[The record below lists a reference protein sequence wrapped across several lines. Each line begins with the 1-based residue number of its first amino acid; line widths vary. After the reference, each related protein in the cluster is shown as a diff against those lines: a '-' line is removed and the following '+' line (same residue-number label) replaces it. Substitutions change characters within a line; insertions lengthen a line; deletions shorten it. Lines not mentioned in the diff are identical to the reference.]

1 MTESSSQEFLAFLP
15 DLIEAVKTPK
25 KSASRKKKTKT
36 SEENLQ
42 GSEVIETPVVKT
54 VAPNNTLN
62 DLTGAEWKFSTKS
75 VINKPYPVN
84 MQHKLR
90 SQHGGQKPP
99 QLCADLIHT
108 AERFME
114 LSDRLSDLGDADFSI
129 FLAIHNP
136 ETSTDVFGSFNSAVI
151 LQAEQ
156 K

>member
-1 MTESSSQEFLAFLP
+1 MLLLFTSSEVVDGEAMIQLSDFVERSFNQVLS
-15 DLIEAVKTPK
+15 DLIATLDDVGETDKEQREDWIYHELMMFFDRLARVYAIQAEME
-25 KSASRKKKTKT
+25 SDSDASH
-36 SEENLQ
+36 
-42 GSEVIETPVVKT
+42 
-54 VAPNNTLN
+54 A
-62 DLTGAEWKFSTKS
+62 
-75 VINKPYPVN
+75 
-84 MQHKLR
+84 
-90 SQHGGQKPP
+90 
-99 QLCADLIHT
+99 LIHA

>member
-1 MTESSSQEFLAFLP
+1 MLLLFTSSEVVDGEAMIQLSDFVERSFNQVLS
-15 DLIEAVKTPK
+15 DLIATLDDVGETDKEQREDWIYHELMMFFDRLARVYAIQAEME
-25 KSASRKKKTKT
+25 SDGDASH
-36 SEENLQ
+36 
-42 GSEVIETPVVKT
+42 
-54 VAPNNTLN
+54 A
-62 DLTGAEWKFSTKS
+62 
-75 VINKPYPVN
+75 
-84 MQHKLR
+84 
-90 SQHGGQKPP
+90 
-99 QLCADLIHT
+99 LIHA

>member
-1 MTESSSQEFLAFLP
+1 MLHSFTSSEVVDGEAMIQLSDFVERSFNHVLS
-15 DLIEAVKTPK
+15 DLIATLDDVGETDKEQREDWIYHELMMFFDRLARVYAIQAEME
-25 KSASRKKKTKT
+25 SDGDASH
-36 SEENLQ
+36 
-42 GSEVIETPVVKT
+42 
-54 VAPNNTLN
+54 A
-62 DLTGAEWKFSTKS
+62 
-75 VINKPYPVN
+75 
-84 MQHKLR
+84 
-90 SQHGGQKPP
+90 
-99 QLCADLIHT
+99 LIHT

>member
-1 MTESSSQEFLAFLP
+1 MLRPFTSSEVVDGEAMIQLSDFVERSFNQVLS
-15 DLIEAVKTPK
+15 DLIATLDDVGEADK
-25 KSASRKKKTKT
+25 KQREDWIYHELMMFFDRLARVYAIQAEMESDGDASH
-36 SEENLQ
+36 
-42 GSEVIETPVVKT
+42 
-54 VAPNNTLN
+54 A
-62 DLTGAEWKFSTKS
+62 
-75 VINKPYPVN
+75 
-84 MQHKLR
+84 
-90 SQHGGQKPP
+90 
-99 QLCADLIHT
+99 LIHT

>member
-1 MTESSSQEFLAFLP
+1 MLRPFTSSEVVDGKAMIQLSDFVERSFNQVLS
-15 DLIEAVKTPK
+15 DLIATLDDVGEADK
-25 KSASRKKKTKT
+25 KQREDWIYHELMMFFDRLARVYAIQAEMESDGDASH
-36 SEENLQ
+36 
-42 GSEVIETPVVKT
+42 
-54 VAPNNTLN
+54 A
-62 DLTGAEWKFSTKS
+62 
-75 VINKPYPVN
+75 
-84 MQHKLR
+84 
-90 SQHGGQKPP
+90 
-99 QLCADLIHT
+99 LIHT

>member
-1 MTESSSQEFLAFLP
+1 MLLPFTSSEVVDGEAMIQLSDFVERSFNQVLS
-15 DLIEAVKTPK
+15 DLIATLDDVGEADK
-25 KSASRKKKTKT
+25 KQREDWIYHELMMFFDRLARVYAIQAEMESDSDASH
-36 SEENLQ
+36 
-42 GSEVIETPVVKT
+42 
-54 VAPNNTLN
+54 A
-62 DLTGAEWKFSTKS
+62 
-75 VINKPYPVN
+75 
-84 MQHKLR
+84 
-90 SQHGGQKPP
+90 
-99 QLCADLIHT
+99 LIHT

>member
-1 MTESSSQEFLAFLP
+1 MLHSFTSSEVVDGEAMIQLSDFVERSFNHVLS
-15 DLIEAVKTPK
+15 DLIATLDDVGKTDK
-25 KSASRKKKTKT
+25 EQREDWIYHELMMFFDRLARVYAIQAEMESDGDASH
-36 SEENLQ
+36 
-42 GSEVIETPVVKT
+42 
-54 VAPNNTLN
+54 A
-62 DLTGAEWKFSTKS
+62 
-75 VINKPYPVN
+75 
-84 MQHKLR
+84 
-90 SQHGGQKPP
+90 
-99 QLCADLIHT
+99 LIHT

>member
-1 MTESSSQEFLAFLP
+1 MLLPFTSSEVVDGEAMIQLSDFVERSFNQVLS
-15 DLIEAVKTPK
+15 DLIATLDDVGEADK
-25 KSASRKKKTKT
+25 KQREDWIYHELMMFFDRLARVYAIQAEMESDGDASH
-36 SEENLQ
+36 
-42 GSEVIETPVVKT
+42 
-54 VAPNNTLN
+54 A
-62 DLTGAEWKFSTKS
+62 
-75 VINKPYPVN
+75 
-84 MQHKLR
+84 
-90 SQHGGQKPP
+90 
-99 QLCADLIHT
+99 LIHT